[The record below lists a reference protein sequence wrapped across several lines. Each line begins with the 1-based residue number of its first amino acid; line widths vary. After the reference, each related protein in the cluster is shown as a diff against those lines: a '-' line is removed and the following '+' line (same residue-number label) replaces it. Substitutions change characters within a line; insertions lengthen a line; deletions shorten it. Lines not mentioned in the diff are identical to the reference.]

1 MRFSFNLEL
10 RKMKSLRAV
19 GVTLLKARA
28 LAEDGAAGVVHLSLA
43 MAHCLKNMRLLGFLE
58 KGVVRPRLRQ

>member
-1 MRFSFNLEL
+1 
-10 RKMKSLRAV
+10 MKSLRAV